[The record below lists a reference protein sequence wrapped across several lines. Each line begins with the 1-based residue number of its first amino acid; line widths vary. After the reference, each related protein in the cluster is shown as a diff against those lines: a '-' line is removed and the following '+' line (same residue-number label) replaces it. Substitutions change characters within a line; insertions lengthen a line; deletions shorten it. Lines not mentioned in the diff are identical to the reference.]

1 MSLFK
6 VKPYRSKKYLKWVAG
21 LPCANCGTEDG
32 TVIAHHLIG
41 VGQGKMGGKASD
53 KDSMPLCYTCH
64 AEIHL
69 FSDDKQRQYEW
80 IDWTLKMAKKDK
92 FNF

>member
-1 MSLFK
+1 MSFFK
-6 VKPYRSKKYLKWVAG
+6 EEIYRSKRYLKWVAG

-53 KDSMPLCYTCH
+53 KESMPLCYNCH

-69 FSDDKQRQYEW
+69 SGGNKQDQYEW
-80 IDWTLKMAKKDK
+80 IGWTIMMALKDGFK
-92 FNF
+92 F